1 MIEILFAYPFLP
13 SRPIPLVPILQL
25 RTISKTYPGVRALR
39 DVEFEL
45 RPGEVHVLLG
55 ENGAGK
61 STLIKIVTGIHEAD
75 PGGELIVAGETV
87 TDPSPRRMQALGVA
101 AVYQNPTL
109 FNELSV
115 MENLCMGED
124 GAVISWSARRIH
136 SAEMLER
143 IGARLDLDRPVR
155 ELRMAEKQLLEIARA
170 LSRSARV
177 LILDEP
183 TASLAGKDAE
193 HLLDLVEKLRADGVG
208 ILYISHRLEEVL
220 RIGDRITVL
229 RDGGYIGTYERKEV
243 DRARL
248 IQLMAGREL
257 SQMFP
262 KIEVPI
268 GDVVLETRSLCHGPS
283 GVDKI
288 SLEVRQGEI
297 LGLAGLVGAGRTE
310 FARALFGLTPAT
322 AGEILIDG
330 KPVTIGS
337 VRDALGHRLA
347 YVPEDRK
354 EHGVIEDLPIA
365 ENISLPL
372 LRRLNGDWLDEP
384 RENNLAADFFRRLG
398 VKAGNIFVQTRTL
411 SGGNQQKVA
420 LARWL
425 ANEPRV
431 LILDEPTQGIDVG
444 AKAEIH
450 RIMGELVQQGMAI
463 ILISSELPELL
474 GMADRIAV
482 LRGGRLA
489 GVLPA
494 REATRESVLKLAMED
509 AA

>member
-1 MIEILFAYPFLP
+1 MV
-13 SRPIPLVPILQL
+13 PLLQL
-25 RTISKTYPGVRALR
+25 RNISKTYPGVRALR
-39 DVEFEL
+39 SVEFEL
-45 RPGEVHVLLG
+45 RPGEVHALLG

-61 STLIKIVTGIHEAD
+61 STLIKIVTGIHHAD
-75 PGGELIVAGETV
+75 AGGELKVAGQAV
-87 TDPSPRRMQALGVA
+87 DDPSPRRMQSLGVA

-109 FNELSV
+109 FAELSV
-115 MENLCMGED
+115 AENLCMGED
-124 GAVISWSARRIH
+124 GAVISWSRRRAEAR
-136 SAEMLER
+136 EMLDR
-143 IGARLDLDRPVR
+143 IGASLDLDRPVR

-170 LSRSARV
+170 LGRSARV

-183 TASLAGKDAE
+183 TASLAQKDAE
-193 HLLDLVEKLRADGVG
+193 HLLELVEKLRADGVG

-220 RIGDRITVL
+220 RIADRVTVL
-229 RDGGYIGTYERKEV
+229 RDGGYIGTYDRSEV
-243 DRARL
+243 DRPRL

-262 KIEVPI
+262 KVQVPI
-268 GDVVLETRSLCHGPS
+268 GDVVLETRGLSHAPS
-283 GVDKI
+283 GVHDI
-288 SLEVRQGEI
+288 SLDVRRGEI
-297 LGLAGLVGAGRTE
+297 LGIAGLVGAGRTE

-330 KPVTIGS
+330 QSVTIRS
-337 VRDALGHRLA
+337 VGDALAHRLA

-372 LRRLNGDWLDEP
+372 LRDLNGEWLNESK
-384 RENNLAADFFRRLG
+384 ESALASDFFRQLG
-398 VKAGNIFVQTRTL
+398 VKANSIFVQTRTL

-425 ANEPRV
+425 ANKPRV

-450 RIMGELVQQGMAI
+450 RIMGELAGQGLAI

-482 LRGGRLA
+482 LRRGRLA
-489 GVLPA
+489 GVIPA
-494 REATRESVLKLAMED
+494 QDATRESVLKLAMED